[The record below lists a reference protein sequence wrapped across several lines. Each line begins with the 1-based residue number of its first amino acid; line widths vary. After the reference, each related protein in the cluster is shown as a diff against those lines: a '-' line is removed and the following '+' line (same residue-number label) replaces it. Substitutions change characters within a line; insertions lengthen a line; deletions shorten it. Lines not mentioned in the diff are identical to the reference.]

1 MESAWESPNLSFI
14 WTFLFKKGSLTSPHL
29 LILSIDKVKCRH
41 AEAGKGGITL
51 RDLQRMAYTHDFTWS
66 DKEMAD
72 MIHCFDS
79 DGDGKVNTGTS
90 FLFNFVP
97 L

>member
-1 MESAWESPNLSFI
+1 
-14 WTFLFKKGSLTSPHL
+14 
-29 LILSIDKVKCRH
+29 
-41 AEAGKGGITL
+41 
-51 RDLQRMAYTHDFTWS
+51 MAYTHDFTWT

-90 FLFNFVP
+90 FLFNFVS
-97 L
+97 LQIVSVYTQNQGMVKDEFGVASGVNTHRMKKKRTMF